1 MTIVLYSTIL
11 YKKEV
16 NILVEQTN
24 GGFLLSKIK
33 QIQGRIFEKILIEYG
48 IHQFNGAQGRILF
61 VLWES
66 DNIPITELSDKTGL
80 AKTTLT
86 SMLDR
91 LEASG
96 HIQRVY
102 NPKDR
107 RTVKIKLTETAKG
120 LKDQYEKASAK
131 MNEIFYEG
139 FSSEEIVS
147 FDKSLE
153 KVLYNLTKQ
162 EHYR

>member
-1 MTIVLYSTIL
+1 MRQLI
-11 YKKEV
+11 
-16 NILVEQTN
+16 EQTN
-24 GGFLLSKIK
+24 GGFLISKIK

-61 VLWES
+61 VLWEH
-66 DNIPITELSDKTGL
+66 DNIPITELSHKTGL

-91 LEASG
+91 LEGSG
-96 HIQRVY
+96 HIRRVY
-102 NPKDR
+102 NPDDR
-107 RTVKIKLTETAKG
+107 RTVRIQLTETAKG
-120 LKDQYEKASAK
+120 LKDQYNQASEK

-139 FSSEEIVS
+139 FSNEEILA

-153 KVLYNLTKQ
+153 KVLHNLTRQ
-162 EHYR
+162 EHYK

>member
-1 MTIVLYSTIL
+1 MKLLI
-11 YKKEV
+11 
-16 NILVEQTN
+16 EQTN
-24 GGFLLSKIK
+24 GGFLISKIK

-48 IHQFNGAQGRILF
+48 IDQFNGAQGRILF
-61 VLWES
+61 VLWEH
-66 DNIPITELSDKTGL
+66 DNIPITELSHKTGL

-91 LEASG
+91 LEGSG

-102 NPKDR
+102 NPDDR
-107 RTVKIKLTETAKG
+107 RTVRIQLTETAKG
-120 LKDQYEKASAK
+120 LKNQYNQASEK

-139 FSSEEIVS
+139 FSNEEILA

-153 KVLYNLTKQ
+153 KVLNNLTRQ
-162 EHYR
+162 EHYK